1 MVESKVEQAISS
13 PIQSSNYAPLYFVQQ
28 PFYSISQILKTLYGK
43 RYGKMDNSRGRVNLS
58 NISGSSCG
66 VHSNNDKIKA
76 YGSATWDSCREKTA
90 YYRYLFNRRPLVI
103 SREIAF

>member
-1 MVESKVEQAISS
+1 MVESKVERAISS

-28 PFYSISQILKTLYGK
+28 SFYSISEILKTLYGK
-43 RYGKMDNSRGRVNLS
+43 RYGKTDNSRGRVNLS

-76 YGSATWDSCREKTA
+76 YGSATWDSCREKA
-90 YYRYLFNRRPLVI
+90 PRRHIIDIYLTGVPL
-103 SREIAF
+103 

>member
-28 PFYSISQILKTLYGK
+28 PFYSISEILKTLYGK
-43 RYGKMDNSRGRVNLS
+43 RYGKTDNSRGRVNLS

>member
-1 MVESKVEQAISS
+1 MVESKVERAISS

-28 PFYSISQILKTLYGK
+28 SFYSISEILKTLYGK
-43 RYGKMDNSRGRVNLS
+43 RYGKTDNSRGRVNLS

>member
-1 MVESKVEQAISS
+1 
-13 PIQSSNYAPLYFVQQ
+13 
-28 PFYSISQILKTLYGK
+28 
-43 RYGKMDNSRGRVNLS
+43 MDNSRGRVNLS

>member
-28 PFYSISQILKTLYGK
+28 SFYSISQILKTLYGK
-43 RYGKMDNSRGRVNLS
+43 RYGKTDNSCGCVNLS
-58 NISGSSCG
+58 NTSSRG

>member
-28 PFYSISQILKTLYGK
+28 SFYSISQILKTLYGK
-43 RYGKMDNSRGRVNLS
+43 RYGKTDNSRGRVNLS

-66 VHSNNDKIKA
+66 VHSNNNKIKA

>member
-28 PFYSISQILKTLYGK
+28 SFYSISEILKTLYGK
-43 RYGKMDNSRGRVNLS
+43 RYGKTDNSRGRVNLS